1 MRRRTIGQV
10 LLLAAGFLVLV
21 AVSASSVILVNEAR
35 KDSSAVVH
43 TVEVE
48 NQINTL
54 LLEIRRA
61 ESAARGY
68 LLTLGPNFLR
78 EHQTAVAAIVPGVEK
93 LSRLIADNPLQ
104 VENLNKLR
112 PAVETRLDQFAKEM
126 DFIKQGQSADAVAL
140 VREAAAGNSG
150 GAIRD
155 IALAMRGE
163 GERLFGVGTGGG
175 GRDP

>member
-54 LLEIRRA
+54 LLEIPRP
-61 ESAARGY
+61 ESGAPGY

-93 LSRLIADNPLQ
+93 LSRLIACKPLHGA
-104 VENLNKLR
+104 KL
-112 PAVETRLDQFAKEM
+112 TKE
-126 DFIKQGQSADAVAL
+126 
-140 VREAAAGNSG
+140 
-150 GAIRD
+150 
-155 IALAMRGE
+155 
-163 GERLFGVGTGGG
+163 
-175 GRDP
+175 